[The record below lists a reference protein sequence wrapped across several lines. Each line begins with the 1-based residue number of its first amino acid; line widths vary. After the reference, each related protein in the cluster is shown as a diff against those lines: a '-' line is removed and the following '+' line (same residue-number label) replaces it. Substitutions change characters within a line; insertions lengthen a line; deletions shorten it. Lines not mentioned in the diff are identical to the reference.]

1 MSARAEAR
9 GSGDQDH
16 AVVSGKL
23 RAYLDLIR
31 IPNVITAVAD
41 IIAGFLFVGGSADDW
56 AILLLLAAASS
67 CLYGGGVVLNDYCD
81 VERDARE
88 RPDRPIP
95 SGRVSRKAALCL
107 TCALLGIGFALAA
120 SFSRRA
126 GGIAAL
132 LIASIVL
139 YDRLLKTT
147 VLAPA
152 LMGLCRALNLALAM
166 SAAGL
171 VSPADAVSEQSPLY
185 ELVPLSLMWLYV
197 TSVTYFAR
205 HEAGPQRSEGPG
217 RPLAGTIGICLAVGG
232 LASLYWTVPQVQAG
246 YLGLAALL
254 GVALGY
260 RGFAA
265 AASRRAAGIQNAVQM
280 FVVSLVL
287 FDTCLVW
294 AARGAIPALAVAALV
309 VPTVILRRFFRVT

>member
-1 MSARAEAR
+1 M
-9 GSGDQDH
+9 
-16 AVVSGKL
+16 SGKL

-31 IPNVITAVAD
+31 IPNVFTAVAD
-41 IIAGFLFVGGSADDW
+41 IIAGFLFVGGGPNDW
-56 AILLLLAAASS
+56 AILLLLAGASS
-67 CLYGGGVVLNDYCD
+67 CLYGGGVVLNDVCD
-81 VERDARE
+81 AERDARE

-95 SGRVSRKAALCL
+95 SGRVSQRTALGL
-107 TCALLGIGFALAA
+107 ACALLGIGFALAA
-120 SFSRRA
+120 SFSWRA

-132 LIASIVL
+132 LIVSIVL
-139 YDRLLKTT
+139 YDSLLKTT

-171 VSPADAVSEQSPLY
+171 VSPADAISGQSPLY

-197 TSVTYFAR
+197 TSVTHFAR
-205 HEAGPQRSEGPG
+205 HEAGIVERG
-217 RPLAGTIGICLAVGG
+217 RLLAGTIGICLAVGG
-232 LASLYWTVPQVQAG
+232 LASLYWTVPQVQVE

-254 GVALGY
+254 GVALGD

-309 VPTVILRRFFRVT
+309 IPTLILGRFFRVT